1 MGKTI
6 YNRMDPDF
14 YDEEPID
21 YEEMADKKASR
32 NEELWRESKYGSK
45 YETMETAL

>member
-21 YEEMADKKASR
+21 YDELSDLKALHDEE
-32 NEELWRESKYGSK
+32 ESMERRIEDGKIIRKYVH
-45 YETMETAL
+45 

>member
-21 YEEMADKKASR
+21 YDELSDLKALCDEE
-32 NEELWRESKYGSK
+32 EWRESKYGSK
-45 YETMETAL
+45 YETMETDL